1 MRVVLATANP
11 DKAAE
16 MAAILSGVEG
26 LELLERP
33 AGLPDVDETGA
44 TLEENAALK
53 ATAVSCATEK
63 AAVADDTG
71 LFVEALDGAPG
82 IYAARYAGEHATYD
96 QNVEKLLDALARVR
110 VPRRAVFRTA
120 VVLVEPDGRRLV
132 AIGELLGAIALTPSG
147 TGGFGYDPV
156 FIPDDA
162 DGRTLAELDAD
173 EKHAL
178 SHRGRALRELARQL
192 AGATPRHDVD

>member
-16 MAAILSGVEG
+16 MAAILRSVCG

-53 ATAVSCATEK
+53 AAAVSSATGM

-71 LFVEALDGAPG
+71 LFVDALNGAPG
-82 IYAARYAGEHATYD
+82 IYAARYAGENATYE
-96 QNVEKLLDALARVR
+96 QNVAKLLHALEHVR
-110 VPRRAVFRTA
+110 APRHAAFRTA
-120 VVLVEPDGRRLV
+120 VVLVAPGRRKLV
-132 AIGELLGAIALTPSG
+132 ALGELRGVIARRPSG
-147 TGGFGYDPV
+147 SGGFGYDPV
-156 FIPDDA
+156 FIPEDA
-162 DGRTLAELDAD
+162 DGRTLAELGAA
-173 EKHAL
+173 EKHAF
-178 SHRGRALRELARQL
+178 SHRGRALHELARQL
-192 AGATPRHDVD
+192 AGEPARDA

>member
-16 MAAILSGVEG
+16 MAAILCTVDG
-26 LELLERP
+26 LELVERP
-33 AGLPDVDETGA
+33 AGIPDVAETGH
-44 TLEENAALK
+44 TLGENASLK
-53 ATAVSCATEK
+53 ALAVSQATGM

-82 IYAARYAGEHATYD
+82 VYAARYAGEHATYE
-96 QNVEKLLDALARVR
+96 QNVAKLLHALEHVGS
-110 VPRRAVFRTA
+110 PRSAEFRTV
-120 VVLVEPDGRRLV
+120 VVLIDGRELV
-132 AIGELLGAIALTPSG
+132 AHGNGALRGTIARTPSG

-162 DGRTLAELDAD
+162 DGRTLAELDAG

-178 SHRGRALRELARQL
+178 SHRGRALRELARVL
-192 AGATPRHDVD
+192 ADATRRDDVD